1 MKGFFAPL
9 CSTLIMFSASANASF
24 EPTQYSCAG
33 IESKIDKIKDKMRSG
48 YSIKEGEILKEQ
60 LRQLRSNRNEC
71 QKKRLSVE

>member
-1 MKGFFAPL
+1 MKSYLATL
-9 CSTLIMFSASANASF
+9 CSTLIIFSANANASF

-71 QKKRLSVE
+71 QKKRLSVK